1 MSIQTCVQI
10 GPGNTNHLIPH
21 DKNQIMEEAGF
32 LVGRTFT
39 AALNL
44 HLSLQGGLNFWIHVL
59 GDLDSVYI
67 LSHLIVHRKPYEVV

>member
-1 MSIQTCVQI
+1 
-10 GPGNTNHLIPH
+10 
-21 DKNQIMEEAGF
+21 MEEAGF